1 MVYRFFDEKS
11 KGSGIVKETNYQ
23 LENELHKPIIKKFK
37 KKTVYSEFKDNI
49 WGVDLA
55 DMESLSKYN

>member
-1 MVYRFFDEKS
+1 MKS
-11 KGSGIVKETNYQ
+11 LKEVVLLRKPNYQ
-23 LENELHKPIIKKFK
+23 LENELHKLIIKKFK
-37 KKTVYSEFKDNI
+37 KRTVYSEFKDNI